1 MGVELIER
9 VGIQLITAIHKERRE
24 ARLGRC
30 ILREL
35 ELVFL
40 ARVGLL
46 NRLFNQPFDQI
57 FVLHFV

>member
-9 VGIQLITAIHKERRE
+9 VGVQLIAAIHKERGE
-24 ARLGRC
+24 ARLSGC
-30 ILREL
+30 IFGQL

-46 NRLFNQPFDQI
+46 DRLFDQPFYQI
-57 FVLHFV
+57 FVLHIV